1 MKKQYLF
8 LIMSIFVLVLAA
20 CGNDESSEA
29 EADETG
35 EKTTIEY
42 WHVNAETQGGS
53 TVDKLVEDF
62 NAQSDTVEVVAR
74 YNPDMYAGLMSNLQ
88 AEVAAGN
95 SPAVVQVGWAFLD
108 YFSENFHYVE
118 PQEVIENFH
127 EEDSGFLEDNF
138 LPNILELAQ
147 NNEGSQ
153 VGIPYSIS
161 NPILYINKDML
172 EEAGLDSEG
181 PKSWEEVREY
191 SEAINAST
199 DNYGIY
205 IQEPADSW
213 GQQAIVESNG
223 AQFIEDGKAA
233 FASEEGIEAFQYYQ
247 DLVADDL
254 ALHIGWDQGIQSF
267 IDGNVG
273 MLYTTIAQRNNVESN
288 AQFDLDTLQ
297 SPEWEGKEK
306 RLPAG
311 GAMLTITAEE
321 EEEQAA
327 AWEFMNYLYSVESIA
342 EWTKGTGYVPPR
354 EGVSDSEEGLKTF
367 LEENE
372 LMMPAIEQMDSMVP
386 WASFPG
392 DSGLEAEQ
400 KLLDMRDIILGGDV
414 DVEETL
420 TNTEEEINSLLE

>member
-95 SPAVVQVGWAFLD
+95 SPAIVQVGWAFLD
-108 YFSENFHYVE
+108 YFSENFQYIE

-191 SEAINAST
+191 SEAINAAT